1 MFILLPSF
9 LDNLDPTWNFITVTI
24 VDKQSGN
31 VEYQGEAKNLRQ
43 YPLFADVRV
52 DRMELADDGPVLYIQ
67 KLKR

>member
-9 LDNLDPTWNFITVTI
+9 LDNLNPTWIFITVTI

-31 VEYQGEAKNLRQ
+31 VEYQGEAKNLQQ
-43 YPLFADVRV
+43 YPLFADVRA